1 MSLNTGLWKGS
12 AILEKNSP
20 GLGGGVNSTGSVV
33 KKPGARDGGGQ
44 AGTQFYHFL
53 YGRPVA

>member
-1 MSLNTGLWKGS
+1 MSNTGLWKGS

-20 GLGGGVNSTGSVV
+20 GLGGGVNSTGSGV